1 MKLVTH
7 KFFTIQRHVMNFV
20 RYSRHPKLTEKNKW
34 KISRLMIFRD
44 NTYKYNPK
52 VMQYANMIKKPIDF
66 F

>member
-20 RYSRHPKLTEKNKW
+20 RYSRHPTLTEKNKW

-44 NTYKYNPK
+44 NTYKYNSK